1 MDASWLRLAKRDLTK
16 AGIGLLVLIG
26 GLLVSE
32 RGRFSLNRHA
42 RLEPEDWVPA
52 LVGAVM
58 VLLGGVIAVRAVAK
72 ALRKL
77 SSENLGDAR
86 GAGLGLLVTVIGYLL
101 VLITFLSVLGVNPAG
116 LLLGGAIT
124 GVVLGIAA
132 QQTLSNFF
140 AGIVLLVNRP
150 LVVGEDVVMR
160 SGPLGGEFEG
170 RVVDMSLF
178 YVRLETDRG
187 PVSLPNAAVLASA
200 IGPGARAPSEDEGE
214 EEGKD
219 KSKQQED
226 EQASTAAGGA
236 PDGSE
241 RSGAV

>member
-1 MDASWLRLAKRDLTK
+1 MDATWVRAAKGDLTK
-16 AGIGLLVLIG
+16 AALAALVVIAGMLLANTGEFSFKRNAGLT
-26 GLLVSE
+26 
-32 RGRFSLNRHA
+32 
-42 RLEPEDWVPA
+42 PEEWVPA
-52 LVGAVM
+52 LVGAAA
-58 VLLGGVIAVRAVAK
+58 VLVGGIVAVRAFAK

-86 GAGLGLLVTVIGYLL
+86 GAGLSLLATILGYLL
-101 VLITFLSVLGVNPAG
+101 VLITLLSTLGVNPAG

-150 LVVGEDVVMR
+150 LAVGEDLVMR

-178 YVRLETDRG
+178 YVKIETKQG
-187 PVSLPNAAVLASA
+187 SVMLPNAAVLASA
-200 IGPGARAPSEDEGE
+200 IGPGARAPKEED
-214 EEGKD
+214 K
-219 KSKQQED
+219 QED
-226 EQASTAAGGA
+226 EQVGTAAGGA
-236 PDGSE
+236 PDGTD
-241 RSGAV
+241 RSSGV

>member
-1 MDASWLRLAKRDLTK
+1 MDATWRRLARRDLTRAAIGTLILIVGMFVAAEGRLREQNLK
-16 AGIGLLVLIG
+16 PEQWIPAVAGAAAVLIG
-26 GLLVSE
+26 GV
-32 RGRFSLNRHA
+32 
-42 RLEPEDWVPA
+42 V
-52 LVGAVM
+52 
-58 VLLGGVIAVRAVAK
+58 AVRALAR

-77 SSENLGDAR
+77 SADNLGDAR
-86 GAGLGLLVTVIGYLL
+86 GAGLSLLVTVIGYLI
-101 VLITFLSVLGVNPAG
+101 VLITVLSALKVNPAG

-150 LVVGEDVVMR
+150 LVVGEEVCMR

-178 YVRLETDRG
+178 YVKLMTEQG

-200 IGPGARAPSEDEGE
+200 IGPGAHAPKEEDKE
-214 EEGKD
+214 E
-219 KSKQQED
+219 ED
-226 EQASTAAGGA
+226 EQVSPAAGGA
-236 PDGSE
+236 PDGTD
-241 RSGAV
+241 RSASA